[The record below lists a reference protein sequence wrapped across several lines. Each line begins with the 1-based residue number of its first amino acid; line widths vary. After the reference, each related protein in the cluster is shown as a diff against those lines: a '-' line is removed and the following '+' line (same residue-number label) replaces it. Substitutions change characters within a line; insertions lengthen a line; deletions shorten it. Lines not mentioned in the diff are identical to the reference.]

1 MNRENAMIGIIGG
14 YGSVGRWAVKS
25 LSKHMDE
32 IIKVGGRS
40 KTAYEMCVE
49 RHQLKHTEFAKVD
62 FADLNSV
69 RQFAKGCRLILNCAG
84 PTFGRSLKVA
94 DTVLGLGSCYV
105 DVGFDNHMDE
115 LFKRYNNRNL
125 LCKAGA
131 IPGLSGLLPRYLAN
145 KLGQA
150 EQVVVYYSALGKFSK
165 TASEDYLNG
174 IFGSGIA
181 VTGKRKEVERK
192 LLPLSSQES
201 YLYPYYDSECDY
213 VSRSLQP
220 ASCKWFMALE
230 GESSNMFMSN
240 AGELYLQNQERAIAG
255 LCDASYADTLSNSEY
270 AGFVVQTSGIG
281 NGMDMCQTLY
291 LKAPSPEYLTGTA
304 TAAAVL
310 LTDKYCGLTG
320 GSELSMIQD
329 VEGYLEILKEI
340 GTAIEIRIETGTI
353 ADLLIQEEGE
363 I

>member
-1 MNRENAMIGIIGG
+1 MIGIIGG
-14 YGSVGRWAVKS
+14 YGSVGQWAVKS
-25 LSKHMDE
+25 LAEHMEDM
-32 IIKVGGRS
+32 IRVGGRS
-40 KTAYEMCVE
+40 KAGYEMCAE
-49 RHQLKHTEFAKVD
+49 RNQLNHTEFARVD
-62 FADLNSV
+62 FTDLDSV

-84 PTFGRSLKVA
+84 PTFGRSLKAA
-94 DTVLGLGSCYV
+94 DAVLSMGSYFV

-115 LFKRYNNRNL
+115 LFKQYNNRNL

-131 IPGLSGLLPRYLAN
+131 IPGLSGLLPRYLA
-145 KLGQA
+145 KTLRQA
-150 EQVVVYYSALGKFSK
+150 DKVEVYYSALGKFSK

-174 IFGSGIA
+174 IFRNGRAIPGRRREA
-181 VTGKRKEVERK
+181 ERK
-192 LLPLSSQES
+192 FLPLSHQES

-220 ASCKWFMALE
+220 AGCKWFMALE
-230 GESSNMFMSN
+230 GESTNMFMSN
-240 AGELYLQNQERAIAG
+240 AGEIYGKNQESAIES
-255 LCDASYADTLSNSEY
+255 LCDTSYADTLGRNEY
-270 AGFVVQTSGIG
+270 AGFLVQATGIG
-281 NGMDMCQTLY
+281 RDREMSRTLY

-304 TAAAVL
+304 AAAAVL
-310 LTDKYCGLTG
+310 LTDQYQGLTG

-329 VEGYLEILKEI
+329 VDGYLDILKEI

>member
-1 MNRENAMIGIIGG
+1 MIGIIGG
-14 YGSVGRWAVKS
+14 YGSVGQWAAKS
-25 LSKHMDE
+25 LTEHMEDM
-32 IIKVGGRS
+32 IRVGGRN
-40 KTAYEMCVE
+40 KAVYAMCAE
-49 RHQLKHTEFAKVD
+49 RHQLIHTEFARVD
-62 FADLNSV
+62 FTDLDSV

-84 PTFGRSLKVA
+84 PAFGRSLKVA
-94 DTVLGLGSCYV
+94 DTILNMGSCYV

-115 LFKRYNNRNL
+115 LFKQYDNRNL

-131 IPGLSGLLPRYLAN
+131 IPGLSGLLPRYLAERVQ
-145 KLGQA
+145 QA
-150 EQVVVYYSALGKFSK
+150 DQVEVYYSALGKFSK

-174 IFGSGIA
+174 IFGNGTA
-181 VTGKRKEVERK
+181 VTGKRKEAERK

-213 VSRSLQP
+213 VSQSIQP
-220 ASCKWFMALE
+220 AGCKWFMTLE
-230 GESSNMFMSN
+230 GESTNMFMSN
-240 AGELYLQNQERAIAG
+240 AAELYVRNKERAIEG
-255 LCDASYADTLSNSEY
+255 LRDASYADTLGKNEY
-270 AGFVVQTSGIG
+270 AGFAVQVSGTVSD
-281 NGMDMCQTLY
+281 MDICQTLY

-304 TAAAVL
+304 AAAAVL

-340 GTAIEIRIETGTI
+340 GKAIEIRIETGTI